1 MKKLIA
7 AAAFAAMAGGVFADG
22 AAPAKADASGGNAAP
37 AAEAAKNGPN
47 AAAAKRPAR
56 PAFDRA
62 KFEAR
67 MKERQAERRAK
78 VEELLK
84 SAGVAA
90 DKVKA
95 LAEEIEKAYT
105 ARPQRNRR
113 GAKAGAPNR
122 RGPAEK

>member
-78 VEELLK
+78 VAELLK
-84 SAGVAA
+84 GAGVAE
-90 DKVKA
+90 DKIPA
-95 LAEEIEKAYT
+95 LTEEIEKAFSP
-105 ARPQRNRR
+105 RPPRSRR
-113 GAKAGAPNR
+113 AGKAAGPQGQAPAAK
-122 RGPAEK
+122 

>member
-37 AAEAAKNGPN
+37 AAEAAKNGP
-47 AAAAKRPAR
+47 AAAKRPAR